1 MINLNKQRIAVYMY
15 LLLVFTLIFGLS
27 FSVQGNE
34 ITGSFILDIASNF
47 TGKISSSLILI
58 MFGFLLSLVFSLF
71 ILRHAQE
78 IKRDIK
84 PEKIKYFAGIV
95 LVLLAVSFLSFG
107 VYFGDNED
115 KITGFASQEQQPP
128 VNTFTP
134 GLSFNFDKSKAISL
148 GKGIYQAEDIQ
159 GRRIIFDTE
168 SSRGTVM
175 YTIDPDDSNI
185 INGYDKEGKLFFS
198 RPPT

>member
-27 FSVQGNE
+27 FSVQGNK

-58 MFGFLLSLVFSLF
+58 MFGFLVSLAFSLF

-78 IKRDIK
+78 IKKDIK

-95 LVLLAVSFLSFG
+95 IVLLAVSFLSFG

-128 VNTFTP
+128 VNTFIP
-134 GLSFNFDKSKAISL
+134 GIQFNFDPNTAKPF
-148 GKGIYQAEDIQ
+148 GNGIYGINNGIVDTGGSKGMAVYITDPEFKNSGIVIRYDIE
-159 GRRIIFDTE
+159 TE
-168 SSRGTVM
+168 E
-175 YTIDPDDSNI
+175 Y
-185 INGYDKEGKLFFS
+185 GYGKFS
-198 RPPT
+198 YS